1 MLSSISKKKEK
12 EYVMIS
18 YIKGELIEV
27 LEDRIIIECQ
37 GIGYNIFVPMSVLD
51 NLPMIGE
58 NIKIHTYMHIR
69 EDAMILFGFSNRDD
83 LQVFKL
89 LLAVNGIGPKGAI
102 GILSTMTSDD
112 LRFAVL
118 GDDVQAISKAPGIGT
133 KTAKKLI
140 LELKDKFKLED
151 AVELKTLH
159 MIEKN
164 DDRKSDK
171 KSEAIL
177 ALTAL
182 GYSKTEAVKAVSK
195 VTIIDDMEVEDILK
209 IALRH
214 I

>member
-1 MLSSISKKKEK
+1 
-12 EYVMIS
+12 MIS

-118 GDDVQAISKAPGIGT
+118 GDDVQAISKAPGIGA

-195 VTIIDDMEVEDILK
+195 VTVIDDMEVEDILK

>member
-118 GDDVQAISKAPGIGT
+118 GDDVQAISKAPGIGA

-195 VTIIDDMEVEDILK
+195 VTVIDDMEVEDILK

>member
-118 GDDVQAISKAPGIGT
+118 GDDVQAISKAPGIGA

>member
-1 MLSSISKKKEK
+1 
-12 EYVMIS
+12 MIS

-140 LELKDKFKLED
+140 LELKDKLDIED
-151 AVELKTLH
+151 LLSSSEQPSSVVPSNPTNETQTEAVQ
-159 MIEKN
+159 
-164 DDRKSDK
+164 
-171 KSEAIL
+171 

-182 GYSKTEAVKAVSK
+182 GYGSTESLKAVRQVYS
-195 VTIIDDMEVEDILK
+195 DGASVEDILRE
-209 IALRH
+209 ALKKLL
-214 I
+214 

>member
-1 MLSSISKKKEK
+1 
-12 EYVMIS
+12 MIS

-118 GDDVQAISKAPGIGT
+118 GDDVQAISKAPGIGA

>member
-1 MLSSISKKKEK
+1 
-12 EYVMIS
+12 MIS

-58 NIKIHTYMHIR
+58 NIKMHTYMHIR

-83 LQVFKL
+83 LQVFRL

-118 GDDVQAISKAPGIGT
+118 GDDVQAISKAPGIGA